1 MASRSPRSTIPRST
15 RLTPS
20 FTVRW
25 PLLRR
30 SWRPLRI
37 SAPSSSPA
45 RTRPCSWRG
54 RTSGGW
60 SAPILSPPVPDGG
73 CVGPRRSSDVSR
85 RSRVPT
91 VAAIE
96 GHALGG
102 GCELTLALDF
112 RFMSRGEGR
121 IGLPEAS
128 LGLIPGI
135 GGTQRLTRLVGRTR
149 AAELTM
155 LAQRLDADTA
165 QAVGLATAADDA
177 RVAALAHARALAQM
191 PSSSTRLLKECLRAA
206 EDDAER
212 GFEVESRAAV
222 EAFGSAA
229 AREGITAFRER
240 REPRF
245 HHDSA

>member
-1 MASRSPRSTIPRST
+1 M
-15 RLTPS
+15 
-20 FTVRW
+20 
-25 PLLRR
+25 
-30 SWRPLRI
+30 
-37 SAPSSSPA
+37 
-45 RTRPCSWRG
+45 
-54 RTSGGW
+54 
-60 SAPILSPPVPDGG
+60 
-73 CVGPRRSSDVSR
+73 VSI
-85 RSRVPT
+85 PT

-165 QAVGLATAADDA
+165 HVVGLATAADDA